1 MDDSQTQRDQHPPSG
16 ILVPISQATTPLV
29 EPRAED
35 AFEQHSSEYR
45 RAIYDGAGRSAL
57 GAFQMGKALE
67 GAHRLCEQRGRGA
80 WKKWLAAYT
89 PFLSKRTAD
98 RYRALY
104 RRFAC
109 AEDVIQ
115 QYELDALHSYSRN
128 DVPGWAF
135 EQAVARAKNGEFI
148 SAEDARRLL
157 SRKEDDVQSAS
168 F

>member
-1 MDDSQTQRDQHPPSG
+1 
-16 ILVPISQATTPLV
+16 
-29 EPRAED
+29 
-35 AFEQHSSEYR
+35 
-45 RAIYDGAGRSAL
+45 
-57 GAFQMGKALE
+57 MGQALE

-109 AEDVIQ
+109 AEDVIE
-115 QYELDALHSYSRN
+115 QYELNALHGYSRN
-128 DVPGWAF
+128 DVPKWAF

-148 SAEDARRLL
+148 SAEDARRVL

-168 F
+168 FKVADGRVVVYCQQGLLETCLRQALDTLQGK